1 MADTVFCI
9 GNGESRI
16 GFDLEQLRP
25 HGKIYGCNALYRDF
39 TPDVLV
45 AVDHGIIHEV
55 YHSGYA
61 KKNTC
66 YFREW
71 TKQPAET
78 YHLTLYGTL
87 DKDQIEEVKKHV
99 DVIHENE
106 RGNSKE
112 FVFHGANLS
121 GIVNI
126 IKRWKGKPNTEDVMK
141 KEIKHNSVYVSWVE
155 ETDPVHTLKE
165 VIKPKDRGW
174 ACGATSGLIAC
185 IKEKPKDVYLIGH
198 DLNSKH
204 QKLNNIYKST
214 RHYANENNA
223 AIPSVNWVD
232 QWKKIFREY
241 KDINFWKVNEIVEDR
256 SNEIYV
262 GDDVNKKVLHWDGTV
277 PNIKYIDY
285 NELKRRL
292 TLA

>member
-1 MADTVFCI
+1 
-9 GNGESRI
+9 
-16 GFDLEQLRP
+16 
-25 HGKIYGCNALYRDF
+25 
-39 TPDVLV
+39 
-45 AVDHGIIHEV
+45 
-55 YHSGYA
+55 
-61 KKNTC
+61 
-66 YFREW
+66 
-71 TKQPAET
+71 
-78 YHLTLYGTL
+78 
-87 DKDQIEEVKKHV
+87 
-99 DVIHENE
+99 
-106 RGNSKE
+106 
-112 FVFHGANLS
+112 
-121 GIVNI
+121 
-126 IKRWKGKPNTEDVMK
+126 
-141 KEIKHNSVYVSWVE
+141 
-155 ETDPVHTLKE
+155 
-165 VIKPKDRGW
+165 
-174 ACGATSGLIAC
+174 
-185 IKEKPKDVYLIGH
+185 LIGH

-256 SNEIYV
+256 SKEIYV